1 LPYIVFF
8 FQIYDNF
15 KTMPQIK
22 IDAPAKLNLHLN
34 IGERRPDGFHDI
46 ESLFL
51 ALAYGDTLSFEIPP
65 QESAFSSEDT
75 EIILDWQLPWGSAKD
90 LSPGKNIV
98 NRAVSLFRKRTGFDK
113 KLKIVI
119 EKRIPL
125 GGGLGGGSSDAAA
138 TLLALNRL
146 ASPEGLVSDAVLFEM
161 GASLGSDVPF
171 FLQISLNGASSIA
184 WVSGRGELVR
194 PLTLPPQVQS
204 LSLVLVN
211 PGFPSDTAKAFRLLD
226 EYRASKQHALLL
238 SPRSQIPEPRTPAFI
253 PHSPLPTPYSLL
265 PILSG
270 SPRDWPFSNDFLP
283 VFEADFKRKK
293 PDSEDIEGRSS
304 SFSAYS
310 EIIDVLRELGAD
322 FSGLSGS
329 GSTCFGVFSSQSKAR
344 AVSSFLLN
352 RWNFVIETFLLAFKT
367 VQWYNI
373 Q

>member
-1 LPYIVFF
+1 MFF
-8 FQIYDNF
+8 FQIYGNF

-34 IGERRPDGFHDI
+34 IGERRPDGFHEI

-65 QESAFSSEDT
+65 QGSEFSSEDT
-75 EIILDWQLPWGSAKD
+75 EIILDWQLPWGGSED
-90 LSPGKNIV
+90 LSPEKNIV
-98 NRAVSLFRKRTGFDK
+98 NKAVSLFRKRTGFDK

-138 TLLALNRL
+138 VLLALNRL
-146 ASPEGLVSDAVLFEM
+146 ASPDRLVSDAVLAEM

-171 FLQISLNGASSIA
+171 FLQISTNDTHSIA

-194 PLTLPPQVQS
+194 PFALPPQAQS

-211 PGFPSDTAKAFRLLD
+211 PGFPSDTAAAFRLLD
-226 EYRASKQHALLL
+226 EIRASDPPIPAL
-238 SPRSQIPEPRTPAFI
+238 I

-270 SPRDWPFSNDFLP
+270 SPRDWPFTNDFLP
-283 VFEADFKRKK
+283 IFESGLKQKK
-293 PDSEDIEGRSS
+293 PDNGLFYEYLDIISILKEQ
-304 SFSAYS
+304 
-310 EIIDVLRELGAD
+310 GAD

-329 GSTCFGVFSSQSKAR
+329 GSTCFGVFSSQSKVKA
-344 AVSSFLLN
+344 AKELLLK
-352 RWNFVIETFLLAFKT
+352 RWNFIIETFLLAFRT
-367 VQWYNI
+367 NR
-373 Q
+373 

>member
-1 LPYIVFF
+1 VFF
-8 FQIYDNF
+8 FQIYDSF
-15 KTMPQIK
+15 KTMPRIR

-65 QESAFSSEDT
+65 QESVFPSESLFSSEDT
-75 EIILDWQLPWGSAKD
+75 EIILDWQLPWGRSED
-90 LSPGKNIV
+90 LSPEKNIV
-98 NRAVSLFRKRTGFDK
+98 NQAVSLFRQHTGFDK
-113 KLKIVI
+113 RLKIVI

-138 TLLALNRL
+138 ALLALNRL
-146 ASPEGLVSDAVLFEM
+146 ASPEELVSDAVLIEM

-171 FLQISLNGASSIA
+171 FLQIVLNETSIA
-184 WVSGRGELVR
+184 WVSGRGESVQPLV
-194 PLTLPPQVQS
+194 PPPQVQN
-204 LSLVLVN
+204 LFLVLVN

-226 EYRASKQHALLL
+226 EYRAAEPQTLNP
-238 SPRSQIPEPRTPAFI
+238 SPHFLNSEPRT
-253 PHSPLPTPYSLL
+253 LN

-283 VFEADFKRKK
+283 VFEVDFKRKK
-293 PDSEDIEGRSS
+293 TDSG
-304 SFSAYS
+304 SFSVYS
-310 EIIDVLRELGAD
+310 EIIDDLRELGAD

-344 AVSSFLLN
+344 TARGMLLK
-352 RWNFVIETFLLAFKT
+352 RWNFVIETFLLAFRNI
-367 VQWYNI
+367 QWYNI
-373 Q
+373 E

>member
-1 LPYIVFF
+1 
-8 FQIYDNF
+8 
-15 KTMPQIK
+15 MPRLK

-65 QESAFSSEDT
+65 QGSVVSSEDT
-75 EIILDWQLPWGSAKD
+75 EIILDWQLPWDGAAD

-98 NRAVSLFRKRTGFDK
+98 NKAVSLFRRHTGFDK

-138 TLLALNRL
+138 ALLALNRL
-146 ASPEGLVSDAVLFEM
+146 ASPAGLVSDAVLAEM

-171 FLQISLNGASSIA
+171 FLQISPNDASSIA
-184 WVSGRGELVR
+184 WVSGRGELVQ
-194 PLTLPPQVQS
+194 PFVPPPQVQS

-211 PGFPSDTAKAFRLLD
+211 PGFSSDTATAFRLLD
-226 EYRASKQHALLL
+226 EMRASDPQIPALL
-238 SPRSQIPEPRTPAFI
+238 
-253 PHSPLPTPYSLL
+253 PHSSFLIPNSPLSTPHSLL

-270 SPRDWPFSNDFLP
+270 SPQDWPFTNDFLP
-283 VFEADFKRKK
+283 VFEADFGQKK
-293 PDSEDIEGRSS
+293 PDDW
-304 SFSAYS
+304 SFSTYS
-310 EIIDVLRELGAD
+310 EIIDALRELGAD

-329 GSTCFGVFSSQSKAR
+329 GSTCFGVFSSQFEAR
-344 AVSSFLLN
+344 TASSLLLK
-352 RWNFVIETFLLAFKT
+352 RWNFVIETFLLAFRT
-367 VQWYNI
+367 IQWYNI
-373 Q
+373 E

>member
-1 LPYIVFF
+1 
-8 FQIYDNF
+8 
-15 KTMPQIK
+15 MPQTRIH
-22 IDAPAKLNLHLN
+22 APAKLNLHLN
-34 IGERRPDGFHDI
+34 IGERRSDGFHEI

-65 QESAFSSEDT
+65 QGSRFYSEDT
-75 EIILDWQLPWGSAKD
+75 EIILDWQLPWGDAED
-90 LSPGKNIV
+90 LSPEKNIV
-98 NRAVSLFRKRTGFDK
+98 NRAVSLFRQRTGFDK
-113 KLKIVI
+113 KLTIVI

-146 ASPEGLVSDAVLFEM
+146 ASPTNKGLVSDAVLAEM

-171 FLQISLNGASSIA
+171 FLHISLNEAPIA

-194 PLTLPPQVQS
+194 PFSLPPQVQS

-211 PGFPSDTAKAFRLLD
+211 PGFPSDTATAYRLLD
-226 EYRASKQHALLL
+226 EYRGSEKQMPVP
-238 SPRSQIPEPRTPAFI
+238 SPQ
-253 PHSPLPTPYSLL
+253 SLV

-270 SPRDWPFSNDFLP
+270 SPRDWPFTNDFLS
-283 VFEADFKRKK
+283 VFEAVLKQKK
-293 PDSEDIEGRSS
+293 QDSG
-304 SFSAYS
+304 SFSFYQ
-310 EIIDVLRELGAD
+310 EIISTLEELGAD

-344 AVSSFLLN
+344 TARASLLK
-352 RWNFVIETFLLAFKT
+352 RWHFAIETFSLAFR
-367 VQWYNI
+367 NI

>member
-1 LPYIVFF
+1 
-8 FQIYDNF
+8 
-15 KTMPQIK
+15 MPQIR

-34 IGERRPDGFHDI
+34 IGKRRSDGFHDI

-51 ALAYGDTLSFEIPP
+51 AIAYGDTLSFEILP
-65 QESAFSSEDT
+65 QGPSAFFPEDT
-75 EIILDWQLPWGSAKD
+75 EIIIDWQLPWGGAED
-90 LSPGKNIV
+90 LSPEKNIV
-98 NRAVSLFRKRTGFDK
+98 NRAVSLFRQRTGFDK

-138 TLLALNRL
+138 ALLALNRL
-146 ASPEGLVSDAVLFEM
+146 ASPAPQPSSQSEGSRLERLVSDAVLAEM

-171 FLQISLNGASSIA
+171 FLQIVRNDACSTA

-194 PLTLPPQVQS
+194 SFSPPPQVQN

-211 PGFPSDTAKAFRLLD
+211 PGFPSDTATAYRLLD
-226 EYRASKQHALLL
+226 EYRATEPQT
-238 SPRSQIPEPRTPAFI
+238 PNPEPRFLNLEPRT
-253 PHSPLPTPYSLL
+253 LN

-270 SPRDWPFSNDFLP
+270 SPQDWPFTNDFLP
-283 VFEADFKRKK
+283 VFEAVLKQKK
-293 PDSEDIEGRSS
+293 QDSG
-304 SFSAYS
+304 SFSVYQ
-310 EIIDVLRELGAD
+310 EIISTLGELGAD

-344 AVSSFLLN
+344 TARASLLK
-352 RWNFVIETFLLAFKT
+352 RWHFAIKTFSLAFR
-367 VQWYNI
+367 NI